1 MRIVV
6 SAVGRLKAGAERDL
20 CERYRDRADKA
31 GRALGFTGVDMRE
44 IGESRA
50 GRSEQRCAEEA
61 SALISAL
68 PEGAFVVVLDE
79 TGKTM
84 ASRAFAERLATT
96 RDRAVPETRFL
107 IGGADG
113 HGEEARRRADLILA
127 LGPMTFPHQIAR
139 VLVLEQIYRAITIL
153 AGHPYHRD

>member
-31 GRALGFTGVDMRE
+31 GRALGFTGVDVRE

-50 GRSEQRCAEEA
+50 ARAEQRCADEA
-61 SALISAL
+61 SALIAAL

-84 ASRAFAERLATT
+84 TSRAFADRLATV
-96 RDRAVPETRFL
+96 RDRAVPEIRFL

-113 HGEEARRRADLILA
+113 HGDEARRRADLVLA

-139 VLVLEQIYRAITIL
+139 ALILEQVYRAITIL